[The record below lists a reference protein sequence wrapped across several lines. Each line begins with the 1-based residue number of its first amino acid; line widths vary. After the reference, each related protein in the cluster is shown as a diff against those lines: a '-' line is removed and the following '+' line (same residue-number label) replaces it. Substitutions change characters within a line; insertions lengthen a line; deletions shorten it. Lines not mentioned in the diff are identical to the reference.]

1 MTVNHD
7 VVGSSPTAG
16 VLDKRKKKSKIASLS
31 LESCPSG
38 RRSMIGNHVGGQP
51 SQGFESLA
59 LRQYLKLKIMAPWS
73 SG

>member
-38 RRSMIGNHVGGQP
+38 RRSMIGNHVDG
-51 SQGFESLA
+51 LHC
-59 LRQYLKLKIMAPWS
+59 LKGSNPLLSVP
-73 SG
+73 